1 MKTGMKSPLCEFLVP
16 ATCLHLSH
24 AWVNIFPVRMVGD
37 IATRSGQS
45 AECYEWAQWKTPSP
59 CREPKN
65 ACLRVINFSLCTE
78 WGTTG
83 ITLFFL
89 FLLRLCFEEE
99 KRKNH
104 ILRIWEFN
112 MDFFFLPVP
121 TLKYPVTNTVI
132 LNSIWKGTN
141 HLRKGGTCSEK
152 TGLIAVWVD
161 RCQLL
166 VTCSHILRHNKAYK
180 SKRWE
185 YLDLHMRVTW
195 LKHTSYISPQG
206 TWTVLYALLINA

>member
-112 MDFFFLPVP
+112 MDFFFCLSPLWSILWLIQWSLIAFEKERTTWERVVRA
-121 TLKYPVTNTVI
+121 LKKLASLLFEWTDVSCLLLALIY
-132 LNSIWKGTN
+132 WGTIR
-141 HLRKGGTCSEK
+141 HIRAKGGNIWIFIW
-152 TGLIAVWVD
+152 GL
-161 RCQLL
+161 
-166 VTCSHILRHNKAYK
+166 
-180 SKRWE
+180 
-185 YLDLHMRVTW
+185 
-195 LKHTSYISPQG
+195 PG
-206 TWTVLYALLINA
+206 